1 MTIGLFMVFFKSEF
15 DIFYGSLLW
24 PSQFLLRDRRGGHR
38 GAMASG
44 REPVHG
50 LVGEDDEARSG

>member
-1 MTIGLFMVFFKSEF
+1 MVFFKSEF
-15 DIFYGSLLW
+15 DIFFGSLLW
-24 PSQFLLRDRRGGHR
+24 RSQFLLRDRRVGGHR